1 MKAKRKQELE
11 SYLNQL
17 QGNSRHMQ
25 KALKRNDA
33 LSEEMALNQLKT
45 LLPVIEALYE
55 ELQRLRGV

>member
-17 QGNSRHMQ
+17 QNNSRQMQ